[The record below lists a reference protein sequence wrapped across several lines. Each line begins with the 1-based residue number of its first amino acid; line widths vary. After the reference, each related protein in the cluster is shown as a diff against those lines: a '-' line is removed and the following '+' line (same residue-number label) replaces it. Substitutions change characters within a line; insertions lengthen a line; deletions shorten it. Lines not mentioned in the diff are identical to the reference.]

1 MICFDNEMNDGFF
14 NLTCDAATAKRREE
28 EGVEWGGSKAPENVC
43 FCKEWEKRQSKKST
57 DDKTVSIILSV

>member
-28 EGVEWGGSKAPENVC
+28 EGVE
-43 FCKEWEKRQSKKST
+43 
-57 DDKTVSIILSV
+57 